1 MMTNRKQFE
10 ISFNGKPI
18 KLEISKLAEQANAA
32 VFGYYGQTVVMATAV
47 MGKEDRDIDYMPLM
61 VDFEEKFYAVGKILG
76 NQYMRREG
84 RASEN
89 AVLSGRMIDRTIRP
103 LFNHNIRR
111 DIQVVITILSLE
123 DGCDPV
129 FIGLLAASTALAISD
144 IPWGGPLAGVPIK
157 KGGWSAF
164 VSGTADKINMIE
176 LEGLDVKEEE
186 IISEFEKAQ
195 KVIAELIDLQNKIV
209 KEFGKTKANVA
220 LAEPD
225 SALKEKVHNFLKD
238 KLESAIY
245 VKEKTARNNNLSEL
259 QKNLIN
265 NLAGNGDEK
274 IVAMINHL
282 FENEVDAIVHKNIIE
297 SDKRPDFRR
306 LDEVRELSA
315 EVGLFERLHGSALFI
330 RGNTQALA
338 ITTLASPDSEQT
350 IEGIVLQGKKRF
362 ILHYNF
368 PPYSVGETGNFR
380 GPGRRDI
387 GHGSLAEKSL
397 KNLIPSKEE
406 FPYTIRLVSEILSS
420 NGSSSMASV
429 CAGCLSLMDAGVP
442 IKKMAA
448 GIAMG
453 LMMENPNDQTPMTK
467 YKILTDIQGPEDHYG
482 DMDFKVAGTKDGV
495 NAIQMDVKIG
505 GITTKIT
512 GEVLAQAKKARL
524 HIMQAMEGALSAPRK
539 EISKYAP
546 VILVLNIN
554 PSKIGEII
562 GPGGK
567 VINGIIAKTGATT
580 IDIEQ
585 EGKVYVVAPSRE
597 IAELAMRQVEAIAHE
612 YEIGDIVEGTVIK
625 IMDFGAIVE
634 FGPDKD
640 GMIHVSE
647 LKDGYVKRVED
658 VIKMGDFVRAKVIRV
673 EEGRIGLSLKGLAGL
688 R

>member
-1 MMTNRKQFE
+1 MNSRMDRKQFE
-10 ISFNGKPI
+10 TTFNGKSV

-123 DGCDPV
+123 DDCDPV
-129 FIGLLAASTALAISD
+129 FIGLLAASAALSISD
-144 IPWGGPLAGVPIK
+144 IPWGGPVAGVPIK
-157 KGGWSAF
+157 KGGWSSF

-176 LEGLDVKEEE
+176 LEGLDVNEGE

-195 KVIAELIDLQNKIV
+195 KAISELIELQNKVV
-209 KEFGKTKANVA
+209 KEFGKPKANVA
-220 LAEPD
+220 LAEPEP
-225 SALKEKVHNFLKD
+225 ALKEKVHNFLED

-245 VKEKTARNNNLSEL
+245 VKEKTARSNNLSEL
-259 QKNLIN
+259 QKSLVDNLV
-265 NLAGNGDEK
+265 GDGDKK
-274 IVAMINHL
+274 IIAMINQL
-282 FENEVDAIVHKNIIE
+282 FENEIDVIVHKNIIK
-297 SDKRPDFRR
+297 SDKRPDFRK

-315 EVGLFERLHGSALFI
+315 EVGLFERLHGSALFV

-350 IEGIVLQGKKRF
+350 IESIVLRGKKRF

-397 KNLIPSKEE
+397 KNLIPSVEE

-453 LMMENPNDQTPMTK
+453 LMVENDN

-505 GITTKIT
+505 GITAKIA
-512 GEVLAQAKKARL
+512 GEVLTQAKKARL
-524 HIMQAMEGALSAPRK
+524 HIMQEMEKALSAPRK

-546 VILVLNIN
+546 VILTLDIN

-567 VINGIIAKTGATT
+567 IINGIIAKTGATA
-580 IDIEQ
+580 IDIKQ

-612 YEIGDIVEGTVIK
+612 YEIGDIVEGTVVK

-673 EEGRIGLSLKGLAGL
+673 EEGRIGLSLKGLK
-688 R
+688 